1 MIENKKQ
8 GEWVRKAQLG
18 DKDCLNRLAEIA
30 KVHLY
35 EYVFRLTLEEDLT
48 QDIVQE
54 CILEMFKVFHK
65 LRKADRFLAW
75 LEGIAFNKIRSHYGR
90 KWRHKTVSLSKTGFD
105 MAAEDSQMVVADM
118 VNRELKDII
127 LQSMLELEP
136 RQRAILA
143 LRCYKDMPYSE
154 IARLMGCTEFGAQ
167 SLFYRAKKALAKK
180 LSSHGLGKGY
190 LLTAL
195 VLFGKL
201 TSTTEAAAAKISVT
215 AATIK
220 VGTAASLT
228 AIATS
233 KTAVVSFATA
243 AAIACAAAAITL
255 GTDDGPQKSVT
266 SMPITEPLLNS
277 VSEGAEQCW
286 YFFPEGA
293 DGPVM
298 MRFLQSDDSG
308 KDFSCQYLQNQ
319 HANYHCNKGAIYVS
333 NSRMFNPDLSVQR
346 LPTDSEALSRFISR
360 VEGRETHMETVP
372 NRRKGL
378 LVISERSGDS
388 GDRVW
393 RIGRHTNVLEE
404 EYFQS
409 DWPVSTRKVDQR
421 DAMHKRGWTYFTIT
435 GRIKGKPVSGTGRIP
450 FVYEANQLQTP
461 WLELHLGGGGR
472 IVDTGTGAYVVDG
485 SRKVVARYEG
495 GSFFEG
501 LGRPW
506 MGLHTIDTVRRDA
519 AERQVWFETQYK
531 LPDDKAEVVVTC
543 DQVELVYTIDME
555 TDVIDKITFEMDGVA
570 VGELVFSYLQD
581 INDVG
586 RGFTEPKVTSSRGSK
601 QNPPG
606 ILWLSNLVMDRW

>member
-1 MIENKKQ
+1 MINDKEY
-8 GEWVRKAQLG
+8 GEWVKRAQLG
-18 DKDCLNRLAEIA
+18 DKDCLNRLAEVA
-30 KVHLY
+30 RVHLY

-54 CILEMFKVFHK
+54 CILEMFKVFNK
-65 LRKADRFLAW
+65 LKKADRFLAW
-75 LEGIAFNKIRSHYGR
+75 LEGIAFNKIRSHYGH

-154 IARLMGCTEFGAQ
+154 IAKLMGCTEFGAQ
-167 SLFYRAKKALAKK
+167 SLFYRAKKALARK

-190 LLTAL
+190 LLVAL

-201 TSTTEAAAAKISVT
+201 TATTEAAAAKISIT
-215 AATIK
+215 AATVK
-220 VGTAASLT
+220 VGMAASL
-228 AIATS
+228 AAMATS
-233 KTAVVSFATA
+233 KTAIVTLATA
-243 AAIACAAAAITL
+243 AVIAGAAAITL
-255 GTDDGPQKSVT
+255 GTDEESQQSMT
-266 SMPITEPLLNS
+266 SMLMTAPLPNG
-277 VSEGAEQCW
+277 VNEGMEQCW

-298 MRFLQSDDSG
+298 MRLLKRNNSG

-319 HANYHCNKGAIYVS
+319 HANYRCDKRTITIR
-333 NSRMFNPDLSVQR
+333 NSRVVNPDLSVRR
-346 LPTDSEALSRFISR
+346 LPTDDEALSRFISR
-360 VEGRETHMETVP
+360 VEGREAYMETVP

-388 GDRVW
+388 GDKVW
-393 RIGRHTNVLEE
+393 RIGRHKNVLEE

-409 DWPVSTRKVDQR
+409 DWPVSAKQVDQR
-421 DAMHKRGWTYFTIT
+421 DDMHRRGWTYFMMT
-435 GRIKGKPVSGTGRIP
+435 GRINGKPVSGSGRIP
-450 FVYEANQLQTP
+450 FVYEASQLHTP

-472 IVDTGTGAYVVDG
+472 IVDTGTEACVFDG
-485 SRKVVARYEG
+485 NGKVIARYRG
-495 GSFFEG
+495 GSFFAG

-519 AERQVWFETQYK
+519 AKQQVWFETTYK
-531 LPDDKAEVVVTC
+531 LQEDKAEIILTC
-543 DQVELVYTIDME
+543 DRIELVYTIDME
-555 TDVIDKITFEMDGVA
+555 TDVIDKITFEVDNVV
-570 VGELVFSYLQD
+570 VGELMFSYLQD
-581 INDVG
+581 INDVA
-586 RGFTEPKVTSSRGSK
+586 REFTEPRVRRNRKSK
-601 QNPPG
+601 QNPSG
-606 ILWLSNLVMDRW
+606 LLWLSKLVMDRW